1 MASKEPVTVEAVTEG
16 AAYERT
22 PVSFQDLLGM
32 DTVALSSNSMD
43 MNTVTLYSDL
53 LNMDTQVNSKY
64 SYNTK

>member
-1 MASKEPVTVEAVTEG
+1 MEAVTEG